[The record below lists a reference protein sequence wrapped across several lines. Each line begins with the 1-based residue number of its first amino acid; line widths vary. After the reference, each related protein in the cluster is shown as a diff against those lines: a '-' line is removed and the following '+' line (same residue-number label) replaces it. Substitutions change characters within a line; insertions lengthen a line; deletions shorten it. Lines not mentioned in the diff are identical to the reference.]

1 LLRVK
6 GHGAFTA
13 DYVQYSTGEIN
24 NDLLGV
30 ADKVGTLRAGKLAD
44 IVAVAGNPLTDLKTT
59 EHPIFVMKE
68 GVIYVGAPSMH

>member
-1 LLRVK
+1 MAKNGLSPPQALMA
-6 GHGAFTA
+6 GTAHGA
-13 DYVQYSTGEIN
+13 
-24 NDLLGV
+24 DLLGI
-30 ADKVGTLRAGKLAD
+30 ADKVGTLSPGKLAD